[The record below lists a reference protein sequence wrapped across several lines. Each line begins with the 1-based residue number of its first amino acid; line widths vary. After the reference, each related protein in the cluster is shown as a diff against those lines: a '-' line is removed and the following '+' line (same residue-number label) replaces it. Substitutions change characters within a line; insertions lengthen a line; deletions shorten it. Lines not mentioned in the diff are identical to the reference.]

1 MSTVRSEATRERKK
15 ENERDGEDEDGKE
28 ALPYRKESVS
38 SSISLQ
44 HDIKILMS
52 IFPALLLSPIISL
65 SHVLQTTA
73 GVQGV
78 QISRSLSK
86 VRGKFV
92 VQSYRSK

>member
-44 HDIKILMS
+44 HVIMDLKILMS
-52 IFPALLLSPIISL
+52 NFSRPSFFPDFIHLSRATNCC
-65 SHVLQTTA
+65 HACVWRTTTT
-73 GVQGV
+73 
-78 QISRSLSK
+78 
-86 VRGKFV
+86 
-92 VQSYRSK
+92 